1 VAARDGDKAD
11 GPAPRQRHHEDQPS
25 LKAIAAV
32 YVPTTGE
39 EVSMTTAL
47 TIGTPTDLP
56 ALRELGQLLVASRFF
71 KDAGD
76 IAPAITKILL
86 GRELGLAPMASMLE
100 IHVIE
105 GKPSIGSHLIAK
117 GIKRSKR
124 YDYRVLEHTDEKC
137 RIQFLERQ
145 ENGTKEELG
154 VFEYTIGDAKKAGL
168 AHKKNWQ
175 QPKPMLFAR
184 AIGQGYRTHC
194 PDALDL
200 LVYAEGELEEP
211 EAVTVEH
218 TPAPADGKPAS
229 KARVLQGGKLP
240 VQEAFPGKVV
250 DVVGTR
256 PSQASPAQTS
266 SPSGGQTSS
275 PPLTAPAGASTS
287 APASAAAEPAAPA
300 PAAPAASSAGNPL
313 ADAARAEGPSPGP
326 SLPASAAS
334 TVSSTS
340 SAAPTTP
347 TGEPAPR
354 RRARRD

>member
-1 VAARDGDKAD
+1 
-11 GPAPRQRHHEDQPS
+11 
-25 LKAIAAV
+25 
-32 YVPTTGE
+32 
-39 EVSMTTAL
+39 
-47 TIGTPTDLP
+47 
-56 ALRELGQLLVASRFF
+56 
-71 KDAGD
+71 
-76 IAPAITKILL
+76 
-86 GRELGLAPMASMLE
+86 
-100 IHVIE
+100 
-105 GKPSIGSHLIAK
+105 
-117 GIKRSKR
+117 
-124 YDYRVLEHTDEKC
+124 VLEHTDEKC

-145 ENGTKEELG
+145 ENGSKEELG

-218 TPAPADGKPAS
+218 APAPADGKPAA
-229 KARVLQGGKLP
+229 KVRVMPGGKP
-240 VQEAFPGKVV
+240 SVSVPTVQEAFPGKVV

-256 PSQASPAQTS
+256 HSQASQTPTS
-266 SPSGGQTSS
+266 SSSGGPTSS
-275 PPLTAPAGASTS
+275 PPPTAPAGASTS
-287 APASAAAEPAAPA
+287 APAPAAAEPAAPA